1 MDEFLEGVVVDVCS
15 RTFVIYSNEG
25 DTKKV
30 KCDTTEQF
38 MDVLDVVLDK
48 QILVLLNMLK
58 FLWKSDEK

>member
-1 MDEFLEGVVVDVCS
+1 MDEFLEGGVVDVCS

-48 QILVLLNMLK
+48 ADPSIVK
-58 FLWKSDEK
+58 YAEVSVEE